1 MSTTGVAPVT
11 DRPDRRRS
19 VPRRRRRLSGLQIA
33 GLALLVLLFVSVL
46 RVVTGRTTSPPPVPW
61 LPPSAS
67 PSRSA
72 WPVSVASGR
81 SGPASSTSASRA

>member
-46 RVVTGRTTSPPPVPW
+46 RVVTGEND
-61 LPPSAS
+61 L
-67 PSRSA
+67 
-72 WPVSVASGR
+72 
-81 SGPASSTSASRA
+81 ASSGALAAALVLAVPIGMAGLGGLWSERAGVVNIGL